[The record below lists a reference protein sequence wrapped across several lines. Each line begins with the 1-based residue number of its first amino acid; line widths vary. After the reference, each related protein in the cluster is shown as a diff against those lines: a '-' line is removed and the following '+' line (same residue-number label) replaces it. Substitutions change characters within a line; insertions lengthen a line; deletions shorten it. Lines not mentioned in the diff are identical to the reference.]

1 VLQRKIK
8 GFSKGSQDAQAK
20 KEMKAS
26 VLTGELFSKDKELQA
41 AKMRLIDQEEE
52 MKRMNLISSKY
63 KDER

>member
-1 VLQRKIK
+1 
-8 GFSKGSQDAQAK
+8 
-20 KEMKAS
+20 MKAS